1 MSSNNPI
8 APVPKVKK
16 ITKKVEKPEKTEK
29 PEKVE
34 KPIKKAEKSVKT
46 QEKIPETQ
54 PSETPQSEYEPK
66 LDDVYRQLNERSHVL
81 LRPDIFI
88 GSTAVHPCSR
98 WIVESSVGG
107 GAIDNIGEE
116 TEGEEDKSETT
127 STVAA
132 KKGDRMIFREI
143 PYIAGLGKIFDEAIT
158 NARDHALRMTFS
170 KGADKRPVTYIQA
183 DVCQETGW
191 ISIQNDG
198 SGIDVAKHS
207 ELHIYYP
214 ELIFGHFRS
223 STNYDEDRVFNTGA
237 GKNGYGIKLTLIWS
251 KEAVLE
257 TVDSVRGLKYTQRF
271 LNNLE
276 TIEEPVITK
285 VRVGS
290 KPYTQI
296 RFLPDYVRFGL
307 ADGKISPEMYAL
319 LHKRVLD
326 MAGVSGPGL
335 GLGEGAVV
343 STEKGV
349 GAEKGK
355 GLAVSWK
362 GEPVAVRNFQQYI
375 NLYIGNPKD
384 GPEGVRVYEAPH
396 PRWEY
401 AVALSSSENFMHVS
415 FVNGISTAN
424 GGSHV
429 DYIMNQLTSKLVKLI
444 EQKKKVKVSSASLKQ
459 QMMLFL
465 RCDVEEPSFDN
476 QSKDRLVMPVDK
488 FGSSCSVSAAFV
500 DSVYK
505 LGVADFAM
513 KMTNM
518 REEKKTDGKKK
529 KTILGIPK
537 YSPAEYAG
545 TKRSNEAILILT
557 EGDSA
562 KASVNSGISSE
573 DRKRIGVFPLKG
585 KLMNVRDELA
595 TKIAKNEEIS
605 NLKRILGLEQGK
617 KYKSME
623 EVHVNLRYSKVLILC
638 DQDHDG
644 SHIKGLLVNLFQS
657 EWPDLYRIP
666 GFLAFMNTP
675 ILTATKGA
683 AKKLFY
689 NNGEYEQWKASLIA
703 ASGGVG
709 DGGFHLWKIKYFKGL
724 GTSTSAEFRDY
735 FANKKI
741 VDFFYSGDKSDD
753 TVDLVFRKK
762 RADDRKVWMGGYD
775 RNLYLDTSKP
785 VVAYEEFFNNEMI
798 HFSIYSCERALP
810 NVVDGLKSSQRKILY
825 CAFKR
830 NLVGELK
837 VAQFAGYVSEHA
849 CYHHGETSLGG
860 TIIGMAQTFVGSNNI
875 NLLMPCGQ
883 FGTRNLG
890 GNEAA
895 SVRYIF
901 TRLNPITR
909 YLFPKEDDDVLNY
922 LDDDGTKIEPDYYVP
937 IIPMVLVNGCEG
949 IGTGYSCSIPAFN
962 PAQIIAALREKI
974 LACGGAIVEK
984 EWLPYYE
991 GFTGRIDAIGK
1002 GKYLTRGIYRRVED
1016 DTVFISELPV
1026 GTWTGYLYYKKYLEE
1041 LVLGKFDDKGKQ
1053 TSAPVIK
1060 EYQMTESEVKIMI
1073 TVRFL
1078 SSEQLDDLER
1088 TTFANGVNGVEKLLA
1103 LTTTYGTQNMM
1114 LFDTDC
1120 KLKNYET
1127 VEVIL
1132 GEFYE
1137 KRYETYRKRKAHLIR
1152 VMQGELK
1159 KMANKARFIQDIV
1172 AGKIDLRKS
1181 QNDGEVDGVLEKLG
1195 FDRISEE
1202 VGGEGVKIGTYKYLT
1217 EMRLNTL
1224 TKERAAKLIQE
1235 RDESSAKLRELEA
1248 TTLES
1253 MWLRELDALEG
1264 RYAEDRQ
1271 WRIQL
1276 QNPEGGAAA
1285 GSGGVGIVGKKTKM
1299 RK

>member
-1 MSSNNPI
+1 MLRKASTTT
-8 APVPKVKK
+8 AKT
-16 ITKKVEKPEKTEK
+16 TKATISKKTEVAVTK
-29 PEKVE
+29 
-34 KPIKKAEKSVKT
+34 
-46 QEKIPETQ
+46 
-54 PSETPQSEYEPK
+54 PSETETETAEYDPK

-98 WIVESSVGG
+98 WVVDSDSTSVSEGSDSEKEEK
-107 GAIDNIGEE
+107 GAME
-116 TEGEEDKSETT
+116 
-127 STVAA
+127 
-132 KKGDRMIFREI
+132 KKGVKMVYREI

-170 KGADKRPVTYIQA
+170 QRADKRPVTYIHA

-198 SGIDVAKHS
+198 SGIDIAKHS
-207 ELHIYYP
+207 ELHVYYP

-257 TVDSVRGLKYTQRF
+257 TVDSGRGLKYTQRF

-285 VRVGS
+285 VRVGT
-290 KPYTQI
+290 KPYTMI
-296 RFLPDYVRFGL
+296 KFLPDYVRFGL
-307 ADGKISPEMYAL
+307 KDGKISAEMYAL

-335 GLGEGAVV
+335 GLGEGAVISSV
-343 STEKGV
+343 KGV

-355 GLAVSWK
+355 GLTVQWK
-362 GEPVAVRNFQQYI
+362 GEPVSIKNFSQYI
-375 NLYIGNPKD
+375 NLYIGSPKE

-401 AVALSSSENFMHVS
+401 AVALSPSENFMHVS

-429 DYIMNQLTSKLVKLI
+429 DYIINQLTSKLVKLI

-459 QMMLFL
+459 QLVLFL

-488 FGSSCSVSAAFV
+488 FGSSCVVSTAFV
-500 DSVYK
+500 ENVYK
-505 LGVADFAM
+505 MGVADFAM

-545 TKRSNEAILILT
+545 TKRSNEAVLILT

-562 KASVNSGISSE
+562 KASVNSGISAE

-617 KYKSME
+617 KYKTIE
-623 EVHVNLRYSKVLILC
+623 DVHANLRYSKVLILC

-683 AKKLFY
+683 VKKLFY
-689 NNGEYEQWKASLIA
+689 NNGEYEQWKASLVA
-703 ASGGVG
+703 SSGGVG
-709 DGGFHLWKIKYFKGL
+709 DGGLHLWKIKYFKGL

-741 VDFFYSGDKSDD
+741 VDFVYNGEKSDD

-762 RADDRKVWMGGYD
+762 RADDRKAWMGGYD

-785 VVAYEEFFNNEMI
+785 KVAYEEFFNNEMI
-798 HFSIYSCERALP
+798 HFSVYSCERALP
-810 NVVDGLKSSQRKILY
+810 NIVDGLKSSQRKILY

-860 TIIGMAQTFVGSNNI
+860 AIIGMAQTFVGSNNI

-909 YLFPKEDDDVLNY
+909 FLFPKEDDAVLKY
-922 LDDDGTKIEPDYYVP
+922 LDDDGTQIEPEYYVP

-949 IGTGYSCSIPAFN
+949 IGTGYSCSVPAFN
-962 PAQIIAALREKI
+962 PADLIKALRERI
-974 LACGGAIVEK
+974 LACGGDVETRD
-984 EWLPYYE
+984 WLPYYE
-991 GFTGRIDAIGK
+991 GFSGRIDAIGK
-1002 GKYLTRGIYRRVED
+1002 GKFLTRGIYRRIED
-1016 DTVFISELPV
+1016 DAVFISELPV
-1026 GTWTGYLYYKKYLEE
+1026 GTWTGYLYYKKFLEE
-1041 LVLGKFDDKGKQ
+1041 LVMGKVDDKGKQ
-1053 TSAPVIK
+1053 ISPPVIK
-1060 EYQMTESEVKIMI
+1060 EYQMTESEVKVMI

-1078 SSEQLDDLER
+1078 SSEQLDELER
-1088 TTFANGVNGVEKLLA
+1088 TTYANGVNGVEKLLA

-1114 LFDTDC
+1114 LFDTEC

-1127 VEVIL
+1127 VDTIID
-1132 GEFYE
+1132 EFYGV
-1137 KRYETYRKRKAHLIR
+1137 RYETYRKRKASLIR
-1152 VMQGELK
+1152 AMQGALK
-1159 KMANKARFIQDIV
+1159 KMANKARFIQEIV
-1172 AGKIDLRKS
+1172 AGRIDLRKH
-1181 QNDGEVDGVLEKLG
+1181 QNDGEVDAILEAMK
-1195 FDRISEE
+1195 FDRMMSDGSEVE
-1202 VGGEGVKIGTYKYLT
+1202 GEEEEGGKGGNYKYLT
-1217 EMRLNTL
+1217 EMKLNTL
-1224 TKERAAKLIQE
+1224 TKERAEKLMRE
-1235 RDESSAKLRELEA
+1235 RDEAEAQLRILEA
-1248 TTLES
+1248 TTLET
-1253 MWLRELDALEG
+1253 MWLRELDALETK
-1264 RYAEDRQ
+1264 YTEDRA

-1276 QNPEGGAAA
+1276 QNPD
-1285 GSGGVGIVGKKTKM
+1285 GGVSKNSKTSSFVTSSSDKKRAL
-1299 RK
+1299 RKS